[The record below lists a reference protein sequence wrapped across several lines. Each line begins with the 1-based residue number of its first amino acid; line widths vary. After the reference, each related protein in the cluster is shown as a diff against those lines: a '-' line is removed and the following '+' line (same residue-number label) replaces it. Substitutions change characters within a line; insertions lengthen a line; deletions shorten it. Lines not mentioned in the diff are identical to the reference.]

1 MLQYIFTHHLFYLPS
16 CNAFLYSVPS
26 PPRLLRITRNID
38 NGVELNWLP
47 PVNPN
52 GVITSYEI
60 EYTTNSTFTT
70 FSRTVLTQNS
80 LTHYNWTGPEFQF
93 PTYYMRVRAVNSAN
107 TDTGTMSESSNVI
120 ELCLGTE
127 RGTNNAQMETQY
139 VYLRS
144 KQ

>member
-1 MLQYIFTHHLFYLPS
+1 ME
-16 CNAFLYSVPS
+16 
-26 PPRLLRITRNID
+26 

-60 EYTTNSTFTT
+60 EYTTNSAFTT
-70 FSRTVLTQNS
+70 INGTVLTQNS
-80 LTHYNWTGPEFQF
+80 LTHYNWTGPEF
-93 PTYYMRVRAVNSAN
+93 PTHYMRVRAVNSAN
-107 TDTGTMSESSNVI
+107 TNIGTMSKPSNVI
-120 ELCLGTE
+120 ELCLGIE

-139 VYLRS
+139 VYLKS

>member
-1 MLQYIFTHHLFYLPS
+1 MS
-16 CNAFLYSVPS
+16 YSVPS
-26 PPRLLRITRNID
+26 PPRLLRITRDIE

-70 FSRTVLTQNS
+70 ISGTVTVLTKNS
-80 LTHYNWTGPEFQF
+80 LTHYNWRGAEF
-93 PTYYMRVRAVNSAN
+93 PTHYMRVRAVNSAN
-107 TDTGTMSESSNVI
+107 TDTGTMSEPSNVI

-127 RGTNNAQMETQY
+127 RGTYVQY
-139 VYLRS
+139 LHIVL
-144 KQ
+144 

>member
-1 MLQYIFTHHLFYLPS
+1 MHTITYVYLHSSSSFYL
-16 CNAFLYSVPS
+16 CTFLYSVPN
-26 PPRLLRITRNID
+26 PPRLLRKIRDIE

-70 FSRTVLTQNS
+70 IRETILTKNS
-80 LTHYNWTGPEFQF
+80 LLHYNWTEPEF

-107 TDTGTMSESSNVI
+107 TDTGTMSEPSNVI

-127 RGTNNAQMETQY
+127 RGTCN
-139 VYLRS
+139 
-144 KQ
+144 

>member
-1 MLQYIFTHHLFYLPS
+1 MI
-16 CNAFLYSVPS
+16 
-26 PPRLLRITRNID
+26 ITRNIE

-70 FSRTVLTQNS
+70 ISGTVLTQNS
-80 LTHYNWTGPEFQF
+80 STHYNWTGPEF

-107 TDTGTMSESSNVI
+107 TDTGTMYEPSNVI
-120 ELCLGTE
+120 KLCLGKE
-127 RGTNNAQMETQY
+127 RSRGTYMYYTY
-139 VYLRS
+139 YSYLFGLIYTS
-144 KQ
+144 SMTLFMHLTCQLMCLLI